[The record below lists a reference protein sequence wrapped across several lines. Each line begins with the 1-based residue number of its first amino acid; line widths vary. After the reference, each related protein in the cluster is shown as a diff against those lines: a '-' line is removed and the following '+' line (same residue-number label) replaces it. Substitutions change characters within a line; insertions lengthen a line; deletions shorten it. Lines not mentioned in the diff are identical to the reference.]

1 MDQHTVSLITTLLFV
16 FTAAVAGGF
25 FAHALK
31 LPMLIGYIVMGLV
44 FGNIFPQFTDT
55 AFLHLIA
62 DIGVTLLL
70 FTLGVEFSFHRLRNI
85 FGIVF
90 WAAFFQ
96 IVLVTSLLFLVLF
109 GFAGMPFLPSLFIS
123 VAGSL
128 SSTVVIVKIL
138 FEKGELD
145 TLPGEILT
153 GWLVIQD
160 LAVIPV
166 MILLPA
172 FVSTYTSGSATL
184 VGTTGIIVLQFIKAG
199 LAIAAVLFFGKT
211 GVPFLLNS
219 VAKLGSREVFLIT
232 TISIV
237 FISAL
242 VAYVSGLSAGLG
254 AFIAGLL
261 IAQTCQN
268 HMVFA
273 EVRPLRDIF
282 ATIFFVS
289 LGMSIPLAAVYLM
302 WPFFIGVTLLII
314 ILKFVVV
321 FLLNRFL
328 GYHPKTA
335 WMVGLGLLSMSEFGF
350 ILAKE
355 GVNLGALSNQDFVL
369 FISLVVGTIALST
382 PLFLHGA
389 TLYYS
394 LKHRLGDRIFLFGRK
409 THLKSEKNEELPFKN
424 HVVICGYGRVGKYI
438 GRALEMAGVPLVV
451 VDYNHTTITDVK
463 EKGITVVWGDPADR
477 DVLDK
482 AQVDFAKAI
491 IIAIPDRHTQELIIG
506 HALTLNK
513 NIQIICR
520 SHHEEDQVRLKSLGV
535 QVVVQPEFEASLAII
550 HRLLPEYGVVSD
562 DLSGKISRLKIE
574 HGAG

>member
-1 MDQHTVSLITTLLFV
+1 VDPHSLVLVTTLLFI

-31 LPMLIGYIVMGLV
+31 IPMLLGYITMGIV
-44 FGNIFPQFTDT
+44 FGNVFPRFSDVQTV
-55 AFLHLIA
+55 HQIS

-70 FTLGVEFSFHRLRNI
+70 FTLGVELSFHRLRHTL
-85 FGIVF
+85 GTVF

-96 IVLVTSLLFLVLF
+96 MVLVTSFLFFVLF
-109 GFAGMPFLPSLFIS
+109 GLMALPFLPALFIS
-123 VAGSL
+123 IAGSL

-145 TLPGEILT
+145 SKPGEILT
-153 GWLVIQD
+153 GWSVIQD
-160 LAVIPV
+160 LAVIPI
-166 MILLPA
+166 MILLPV
-172 FVSTYTSGSATL
+172 FVSTYTSGTATL
-184 VGTTGIIVLQFIKAG
+184 VGTTGIIALQLVKAG
-199 LAIAAVLFFGKT
+199 AAILIVLFFGKT
-211 GVPFLLNS
+211 GVPFILNR
-219 VAKLGSREVFLIT
+219 VARLGSREVFLT
-232 TISIV
+232 LTIAIV
-237 FISAL
+237 FVSAL
-242 VAYVSGLSAGLG
+242 CAYAFGLSAGLG

-261 IAQTCQN
+261 IAETSQN

-289 LGMSIPLAAVYLM
+289 LGMSIPLSTIFLL
-302 WPFFIGVTLLII
+302 WPLIIGMTLLIVL
-314 ILKFVVV
+314 LKFVVV
-321 FLLNRFL
+321 FLVCRFL
-328 GYHPKTA
+328 GYHPKTS
-335 WMVGLGLLSMSEFGF
+335 WLVGLGLLPMSEFGF

-355 GVNLGALSNQDFVL
+355 GVSLGALSSQDFIL
-369 FISLVVGTIALST
+369 CLTLVIGTIALST
-382 PLFLHGA
+382 PIFLHGQ
-389 TLYYS
+389 TLYYR
-394 LKHRLGDRIFLFGRK
+394 LKHLLGDKIYLFGRK
-409 THLKSEKNEELPFKN
+409 TNLKKEINEELPFQN
-424 HVVICGYGRVGKYI
+424 HVVICGYGRVGKYV

-451 VDYNHTTITDVK
+451 VDYNQTTITGIK
-463 EKGITVVWGDPADR
+463 EKGITVVYGDPADR

-482 AQVDFAKAI
+482 AQVDFAKVL

-520 SHHEEDQVRLKSLGV
+520 THHEEDQMRLKSLGV
-535 QVVVQPEFEASLAII
+535 QVIVQPEFEAALSII

-574 HGAG
+574 HGVG